1 VRYMRD
7 GEFLDSA
14 TQRVTVEAVTFNAQ
28 HNVFAVFEFK
38 FDWQA
43 CREGGGGEGGGEGQ
57 PAGQSDGEGP
67 PSESMAGPPSESVS
81 VRVSRLARRVGSRG
95 KKAGPVPRAAVP
107 WDVPG

>member
-1 VRYMRD
+1 MRYMRD

-28 HNVFAVFEFK
+28 RNVFAVFAFT

-43 CREGGGGEGGGEGQ
+43 CREGGGRGRGGEGQ

-67 PSESMAGPPSESVS
+67 PSESMGGPPSESVS
-81 VRVSRLARRVGSRG
+81 VRVARRVGSRG
-95 KKAGPVPRAAVP
+95 KRAGPVPRAAVP
-107 WDVPG
+107 WDGPG